1 MQPATLRMLR
11 CPEQQSELTPVDD
24 ARLNQI
30 NNAIRAGWLL
40 NQDGSRV
47 EELIDGGLLR
57 AEGDLLYPIVD
68 GIPVLLRDEAIPIN
82 QLTASS
88 GS

>member
-1 MQPATLRMLR
+1 MLR
-11 CPEQQSELTPVDD
+11 CPEKQSELTPVDD
-24 ARLNQI
+24 SQIKQI
-30 NNAIRAGWLL
+30 NNAIRAGWLV
-40 NQDGSRV
+40 NQGGSRV

-82 QLTASS
+82 QLAATS